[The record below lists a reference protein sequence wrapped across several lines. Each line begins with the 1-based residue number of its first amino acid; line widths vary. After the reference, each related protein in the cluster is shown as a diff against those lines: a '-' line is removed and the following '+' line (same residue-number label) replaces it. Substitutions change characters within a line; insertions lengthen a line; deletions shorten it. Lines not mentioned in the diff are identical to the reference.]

1 MTELPLEELTI
12 ETTEGLRSF
21 RVEVART
28 TEEQTRGLTGRE
40 NLAPD
45 RGMLFD
51 LGTERQINMWMRNTS
66 FSLDILFLGKSGKI
80 TSIVPSTAP
89 YSVESISSKR
99 EVGAVLE
106 LVAGARLGIT
116 AGDKVSHSIFDT
128 P

>member
-40 NLAPD
+40 KLAPD

-51 LGTERQINMWMRNTS
+51 LGTERQINMWMRNTAI
-66 FSLDILFLGKSGKI
+66 SLDILFIGKNGKI

-106 LVAGARLGIT
+106 LVAGARLGIM
-116 AGDKVSHSIFDT
+116 AGNKVSHSIFDT